1 MHNSSIEKI
10 IRRAMEEGEFDDL
23 PGKGKPL
30 QLDNNPY
37 QDPEWRAAHHILKS
51 SGFSLPWIEAL
62 REIEN
67 KLQEAQTALARSWG
81 WYQAEL
87 SRVDGPSQ
95 NENEWNRAVKS
106 FDEQITAINE
116 EIRSYNLQAPNE
128 RFQLLAL
135 NLEQEFERIT
145 QPEE

>member
-1 MHNSSIEKI
+1 MHNSSLEKI

-67 KLQEAQTALARSWG
+67 KLQEARTALARSWG

-87 SRVDGPSQ
+87 SREDGTSQ